1 MKRVLL
7 ICLVLFASAAFAQNN
22 IENDFGQPVVF
33 RHLNISHGLADN
45 TVSAILQDRKGF
57 MWFGT
62 DKGLNRYDGKNF
74 ELFVHNPK
82 DTNSLSENY
91 ISALFEDR
99 QGRIWIGTH
108 NNGITIYNPV
118 TQHFKRYEHNANK
131 PESINNGY
139 VAQIYEDSKGRF
151 WICLYGGGLDMFD
164 EKTQTFTHHM
174 WKENDSYCIAGVKCK
189 SIYELSDDKYIV
201 GTFEAGGNIHKDLRN
216 GGGIN
221 YFDFRTNRFYTL
233 PMEEALINKRYKGS
247 VRHMHRLVHT
257 IKPDGSGN
265 LWFGTYA
272 GLLRY
277 HITSKSFIG
286 FKFQDDDPQSLSN
299 DIVRSICVLNG
310 KLYLATEGGGLSV
323 LDTTTWKFTNY
334 KNNPRNPNSLSD
346 DFVKYVY
353 KDKSDRIW
361 IGTIGGGIN
370 IIDPPKQDFIVYPYS
385 FLKIRPNNRVED
397 VTIHAMC
404 TDGEG
409 KVLLGGS
416 DGLTVLDTRT
426 NNVKLLQ
433 KFRMFNGQKEAA
445 KVQAI
450 YPSVLGHFWVAYI
463 NDLWKYYPNKG
474 QLTPYTYTK
483 YSSRIP
489 LNILSL
495 TERNDT
501 SLLANHFG
509 KFSYV
514 FYVNTRKTDSIING
528 INNIVVKDR
537 NGDLWTS
544 LYLTPGDV
552 IVKIGKDNKVT
563 KQDWRKNG
571 AGYSDET
578 IETMYIDS
586 KNRLWVAS
594 NRRLDRFDIDSKESF
609 AYKNIR
615 HLPDSNIHGMTEDG
629 DGNMWFITNYALVK
643 MTTKN
648 EVTTYEP
655 YRDMPVHKPEYKMVY
670 DSYDDAVYFT
680 ANEGLVKFH
689 PKRLRDINNVPPIY
703 VTGFKLFNKPV
714 QADSSAFIK
723 RAYHFPHNQNFIT
736 INYNVLNYTENVSYN
751 YAYKLEGLN
760 DDWVNVADKQE
771 ANFTNLHP
779 GTYVF
784 KVRASTRDGKYM
796 SESLSLTIEI
806 ATPWWQ
812 SWWFYT
818 ASFLAVV
825 ISIYS
830 YNRYRTRAFLKRTKL
845 LEKQVEERTV
855 QYKEQKEKA
864 ETSERLRQQFLANMS
879 HEIRTPMNAV
889 NSFVNLLIEKEPKPE
904 QVQYLTAISKSSG
917 LLLHII
923 NDVLDISK
931 MDAGKLK
938 IESIPFSLRQTVT
951 DVAETLSVLAKEK
964 GLQLKVTVNDDIPD
978 VIKGDPYRLSQVL
991 LNLCN
996 NSIKFTEKGYVSI
1009 NVDLINAQQDYIKL
1023 SITDTGVGIAPDK
1036 LKLLFRDFAQVNISD
1051 TRTHGG
1057 SGLGLSISKGLV
1069 TLMGGS
1075 IAAESIPNVGSVF
1088 SFTIPMMRADAT
1100 EVSGTQKAIQQID
1113 GSLLNG
1119 LNVLVVDDNE
1129 YNRWAVIDTL
1139 KLKSDV
1145 TISTAT
1151 NGQQAL
1157 DMLQT
1162 YTFDIVLMD
1171 AQMPVMSGIEA
1182 TKHVRK
1188 HFGSNKKDIPII
1200 AMTASVQ
1207 EAYIRECLD
1216 AGMNACVT
1224 KPFNAQVLIMEIAV
1238 LTGRINGN
1246 FGLYNA
1252 TENRVENNHEDEQTI
1267 NLADLR
1273 AFCDGEEK
1281 RMQQYI
1287 HLFIKSVPAFCNE
1300 MEATLSK
1307 KDYEKIK
1314 ELTHAFRPKL
1324 AMMGVREAL
1333 VIIDKL
1339 EVYEIDFTQECN
1351 DSILQLLD
1359 YIKKAVIEL
1368 IEYQQ
1373 QISP

>member
-7 ICLVLFASAAFAQNN
+7 ICLVLLASAAFAQNN
-22 IENDFGQPVVF
+22 IDNDLGQPVVF
-33 RHLNISHGLADN
+33 RHLNMSHGLAGN
-45 TVSAILQDRKGF
+45 TVSAILQDHKGF

-74 ELFVHNPK
+74 ELFVHNSK
-82 DTNSLSENY
+82 DTNSLSGNY
-91 ISALFEDR
+91 VSALFEDR
-99 QGRIWIGTH
+99 QGRIWIGTQ

-118 TQHFKRYEHNANK
+118 TQQFKRYEHDAKK
-131 PESINNGY
+131 PGSINTGY

-151 WICLYGGGLDMFD
+151 WICLYGGGLDLFD
-164 EKTQTFTHHM
+164 EKAQTFIHHV
-174 WKENDSYCIAGVKCK
+174 WKQNDPYCIAGIKCK

-201 GTFEAGGNIHKDLRN
+201 GTFEAGGNLHKDLRN
-216 GGGIN
+216 AGGIN
-221 YFDFRTNRFYTL
+221 YFDFRTNRFYAL
-233 PMEEALINKRYKGS
+233 PIEEALINKRYKGS
-247 VRHMHRLVHT
+247 VKHMHRLVHT
-257 IKPDGSGN
+257 IQPDGSGN

-277 HITSKSFIG
+277 HIASKSFIG

-299 DIVRSICVLNG
+299 DIVRSICQLNG

-346 DFVKYVY
+346 DFVRYIY
-353 KDKSDRIW
+353 KDRSSRIW

-409 KVLLGGS
+409 RILLGGS

-426 NNVKLLQ
+426 NDVKLLQ
-433 KFRMFNGQKEAA
+433 KFRMFNSQNEAE

-474 QLTPYTYTK
+474 QLIPYPYRK

-501 SLLANHFG
+501 SLFANHFG
-509 KFSYV
+509 KFTFV

-537 NGDLWTS
+537 NGDLWAS
-544 LYLTPGDV
+544 LYLTPGDIV
-552 IVKIGKDNKVT
+552 IKIGKDNKVT
-563 KQDWRKNG
+563 KLVSNTRTAYK
-571 AGYSDET
+571 DE
-578 IETMYIDS
+578 IVKAMYVDA
-586 KNRLWVAS
+586 KNRLWIAS
-594 NRRLDRFDIDSKESF
+594 NRRLDLLDIDSNKWFS
-609 AYKNIR
+609 YKQIK
-615 HLPDSNIHGMTEDG
+615 HLPDSSIRGMTEDG
-629 DGNMWFITNYALVK
+629 DGNMWFITSDALIK
-643 MTTKN
+643 MNADN
-648 EVTTYEP
+648 EITTYEP

-680 ANEGLVKFH
+680 ANEGLVKFY
-689 PKRLRDINNVPPIY
+689 PKRLRDKNTVPPIY

-714 QADSSAFIK
+714 KADSSAFIK
-723 RAYHFPHNQNFIT
+723 GMYHFAHDQNFIT
-736 INYNVLNYTENVSYN
+736 INYNLLNYTENVSYN

-760 DDWVNVADKQE
+760 DDWVNIADKQE
-771 ANFTNLHP
+771 ANFTNLNP

-784 KVRASTRDGKYM
+784 KVRASTRDGKYT
-796 SESLSLTIEI
+796 SESLPLTIEI

-818 ASFLAVV
+818 ACFLSVVAVT
-825 ISIYS
+825 YS
-830 YNRYRTRAFLKRTKL
+830 YNRYRTRTFEKRTRL
-845 LEKQVEERTV
+845 LEKQVEERTI

-864 ETSERLRQQFLANMS
+864 EISERLRQQFLANMS

-931 MDAGKLK
+931 MDAGKLQL
-938 IESIPFSLRQTVT
+938 ENIPFSLRQTIT

-964 GLQLKVTVNDDIPD
+964 NLQLKVTVNDNVPD

-1009 NVDLINAQQDYIKL
+1009 CVELAQEDSIKL
-1023 SITDTGVGIAPDK
+1023 IITDTGIGISFDK
-1036 LKLLFRDFAQVNISD
+1036 LKLLFRDFAQVNTSD
-1051 TRTHGG
+1051 TRIHGG
-1057 SGLGLSISKGLV
+1057 TGLGLSISKGLV

-1088 SFTIPMMRADAT
+1088 SFIIPLLRTDADET
-1100 EVSGTQKAIQQID
+1100 NSILKISQQID

-1119 LNVLVVDDNE
+1119 LNILLVDDNE

-1139 KLKSDV
+1139 KLKADV
-1145 TISTAT
+1145 TIDIAT
-1151 NGQQAL
+1151 NGKEAL
-1157 DMLQT
+1157 DLLPEKE
-1162 YTFDIVLMD
+1162 YDIILMD

-1182 TKHVRK
+1182 TKHIRK
-1188 HFGSNKKDIPII
+1188 DFDASKRDIPII

-1207 EAYIRECLD
+1207 HVYMQECLT
-1216 AGMNACVT
+1216 AGMNVCIT
-1224 KPFNAQVLIMEIAV
+1224 KPFNAQTLIKEIAI
-1238 LTGRINGN
+1238 LTHR
-1246 FGLYNA
+1246 
-1252 TENRVENNHEDEQTI
+1252 TENSIAQQTTNAYVVKHYNRNVT
-1267 NLADLR
+1267 NLAELSE
-1273 AFCDGEEK
+1273 FCEDDEK
-1281 RMQQYI
+1281 RMEQYI
-1287 HLFIKSVPAFCNE
+1287 NLYLKSVPAFYSE
-1300 MEATLSK
+1300 MEASLANN
-1307 KDYEKIK
+1307 DIEKIK
-1314 ELTHAFRPKL
+1314 NLLHAFKPKCAIMGMAAALAIANSIEDNENVDMQEYMGDIQNFLKDVKSSVAELT
-1324 AMMGVREAL
+1324 
-1333 VIIDKL
+1333 
-1339 EVYEIDFTQECN
+1339 
-1351 DSILQLLD
+1351 
-1359 YIKKAVIEL
+1359 
-1368 IEYQQ
+1368 EYMKT
-1373 QISP
+1373 IH